1 MKITNESPKCADEL
15 LKKTVIP
22 ASLGDDTGL
31 FAPRN
36 GAYKN
41 EIVEYEANGALY
53 IYTSNGIYT
62 KFVSAKQLD
71 ELAKR
76 VDALERNA

>member
-1 MKITNESPKCADEL
+1 MKITNESPKCEEFL
-15 LKKTVIP
+15 HKTVIP
-22 ASLGDDTGL
+22 ATVGDDTGL

-53 IYTSNGIYT
+53 IYTSEGIYT
-62 KFVSAKQLD
+62 KFVSAKQFN
-71 ELAKR
+71 ELERR
-76 VDALERNA
+76 VTVLERNV